1 VEIMGVEKISKEAN
15 YMGINGYIHSLK
27 FNEQR
32 LPDAAV
38 LFRHDQELRWTTDSP
53 EFKSSHPFLHLNGI
67 DQSKRAFHIKSHPY
81 HRYPPPCHRF
91 KALLQIFAA
100 LPYHDNNNRQI

>member
-1 VEIMGVEKISKEAN
+1 MGVEKISKEAN

-38 LFRHDQELRWTTDSP
+38 LFRHDQELRWTTVLS
-53 EFKSSHPFLHLNGI
+53 EFKYSPIPRLKNGI
-67 DQSKRAFHIKSHPY
+67 ARSKGTFKIKSH
-81 HRYPPPCHRF
+81 
-91 KALLQIFAA
+91 LV
-100 LPYHDNNNRQI
+100 NNSLRSLETASTGVAIR